1 MSETAEQRRQ
11 PPRDHYTV
19 GWICAIQTEFVA
31 ALELLDEEYL
41 PLPRDGPNDNNVYAF
56 GRIGDH
62 DIVIASLPIGKY
74 GTTSAATVARDMLR
88 SFPTIKFGLM
98 VGIAGGAP
106 SAKHDVRLGDVV
118 VSAPDKQSGG
128 VIGYDFGKSIQTKQ
142 FQRTGSLNAPP
153 LFLLNAVQM
162 LSANHSR
169 RGHRI
174 AQTAEQLLQKN
185 DRLENEYKRP
195 GPESDRLYLSTYIHQ
210 DDKRNCKEACDQG
223 ESKLVPRPERTQ
235 KEKDKT
241 VIHYGL
247 IASADRLMMD
257 AVVRDALSQQEG
269 ILCFEMEAAG
279 LMDHFPCLVIRG
291 ICDYSDTH
299 KNYIWQGYAAVA
311 AAAYAKEL
319 LLAVPVTQVQEAQP
333 ATLQQAAPPAYAQQ
347 VNNFFGTSNQYGGH
361 SITGSSFES
370 GGGTINIG

>member
-1 MSETAEQRRQ
+1 MSETAGQRRR
-11 PPRDHYTV
+11 PPRNQYAV
-19 GWICAIQTEFVA
+19 GWICAVGTEVVA

-41 PLPRDGPNDNNVYAF
+41 APPRDGPNDNTVYAF
-56 GRIGDH
+56 GRIGHH
-62 DIVIASLPIGKY
+62 DIVIASLPKGKY

-153 LFLLNAVQM
+153 LFLLNAVRM

-174 AQTAEQLLQKN
+174 SETAEQLLQKN
-185 DRLENEYKRP
+185 DYLEDEYKRP
-195 GPESDRLYLSTYIHQ
+195 GPETDRLYLSTYIHQ
-210 DDKRNCKEACDQG
+210 DDKRSCREACDQG
-223 ESKLVPRPERTQ
+223 ESNLVPRLERTRR
-235 KEKDKT
+235 EKDRT

-247 IASADRLMMD
+247 IASADRLMKD

-299 KNYIWQGYAAVA
+299 KNDIWQGYAAVA

-319 LLAVPVTQVQEAQP
+319 LLAIPVTQVQEAQP
-333 ATLQQAAPPAYAQQ
+333 ATLEHVPPPAYAKQ
-347 VNNFFGTSNQYGGH
+347 VNNFFGMSNQSGGY
-361 SITGSSFES
+361 SISGSSFKS